1 MADSIKT
8 ICASIL
14 TGIRASSTVSAT
26 ISAQFTA
33 ATTLSLFLGLDA
45 KNLPGENELPW
56 CAAIPRAYGRMDTW
70 DHRENEITMA
80 VAIKK
85 TSTTGTAATTYKSFD
100 GIDTVVALA
109 NTIHSATAT
118 VLADNMLN
126 LSDIQLE
133 SDHPYYRASWTF
145 RVPTAT

>member
-8 ICASIL
+8 ICAAIL
-14 TGIRASSTVSAT
+14 TGIRASNTVSAT
-26 ISAQFTA
+26 MSAQFTA
-33 ATTLSLFLGLDA
+33 STTLSLFLGLDA
-45 KNLPGENELPW
+45 KNLPAESELPW
-56 CAAIPRAYGRMDTW
+56 CAAIPRAYGRVDAW

-80 VAIKK
+80 VAIK
-85 TSTTGTAATTYKSFD
+85 TATTTGTATTTFKAYD
-100 GIDTVVALA
+100 GIDTVTALA
-109 NTIHSATAT
+109 DAIHSATAT